1 MSPPQIL
8 LSRRVLH
15 QIKPKYPLHF
25 TPPKSSS
32 SSKKG
37 ADETPWPKWMQMVGY
52 GSVAAAIP
60 YTIGVT
66 VKESRSLRDY
76 LEGDASENSDG
87 DSGSMGR
94 KIVNAVRWYWGEE
107 DEIPYVEYLKKKE
120 KSTSSDN
127 DDKVEISFANEDKTT
142 SRLNEDRIERDCG
155 SDINVSIECDGMV
168 VQDDLLL
175 KGKLPLGVQL
185 ISENGKIATTSKN
198 IIVSVQ
204 DDDGSGSGSGTSS
217 GNEVLPLLNDTVGEL
232 STSSSSS
239 ADKDI
244 GNLCTIYSTWNY
256 FSPEMINASTENA
269 PSIGTTKSSSSSF
282 DSTQLRI
289 EELQYNIDELQK
301 SLMDPSCTRDRDD
314 MESEIKQMKNEI
326 GFLNRER
333 RMAKFKRLLPF

>member
-1 MSPPQIL
+1 MSNSMNI
-8 LSRRVLH
+8 
-15 QIKPKYPLHF
+15 
-25 TPPKSSS
+25 
-32 SSKKG
+32 
-37 ADETPWPKWMQMVGY
+37 E
-52 GSVAAAIP
+52 
-60 YTIGVT
+60 
-66 VKESRSLRDY
+66 SLRSSLGATFWDGTMKQQIQGCKSKITIAANNNT
-76 LEGDASENSDG
+76 GD
-87 DSGSMGR
+87 
-94 KIVNAVRWYWGEE
+94 E
-107 DEIPYVEYLKKKE
+107 D
-120 KSTSSDN
+120 
-127 DDKVEISFANEDKTT
+127 
-142 SRLNEDRIERDCG
+142 C
-155 SDINVSIECDGMV
+155 
-168 VQDDLLL
+168 
-175 KGKLPLGVQL
+175 
-185 ISENGKIATTSKN
+185 NGN
-198 IIVSVQ
+198 
-204 DDDGSGSGSGTSS
+204 GSGSGSGTSS